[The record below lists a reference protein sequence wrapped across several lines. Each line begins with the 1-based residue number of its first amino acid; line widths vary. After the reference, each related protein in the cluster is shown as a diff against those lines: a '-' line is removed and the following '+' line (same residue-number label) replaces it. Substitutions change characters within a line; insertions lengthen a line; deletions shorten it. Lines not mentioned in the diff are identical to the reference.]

1 MHQNSQT
8 KRHVNWNLDYEKPV
22 LSKLCVNIKKLSEIL
37 FEVTRAQCHGSA
49 YHEQRIGACRA
60 GNYAV
65 TSSVFLGLAG
75 NFGCAL
81 PVARHSLPK
90 QLLQKIKIQCLT
102 CKRKMPIVSTDFS
115 GKQRHEIG
123 PRSASETRQYFSEIY
138 LFITAL
144 TLVSAPSEF
153 LKSTP

>member
-60 GNYAV
+60 GNYAL

-81 PVARHSLPK
+81 HVLGI
-90 QLLQKIKIQCLT
+90 LCLNSY
-102 CKRKMPIVSTDFS
+102 CRKSKFSVCRASKTLIASTDFS
-115 GKQRHEIG
+115 GKQSHDIG
-123 PRSASETRQYFSEIY
+123 PRSASETRRYFSEID

-144 TLVSAPSEF
+144 TLVSAPSVF